1 VREVLMC
8 RLDLLSLAE
17 LDQLQAQLRKEQDAW
32 RAKSKKASG
41 VVVIKGAGRRSRQV
55 RTRVVPSRRDPKV
68 LAEADAALMTL
79 SRYLGYIEKELA
91 RRAAGEA
98 ARA

>member
-1 VREVLMC
+1 MREFQIYGLA
-8 RLDLLSLAE
+8 LKSLAE
-17 LDQLQAQLRKEQDAW
+17 LQQMQVELHKEQDAW
-32 RAKSKKASG
+32 RSKSKRASG
-41 VVVIKGAGRRSRQV
+41 VVFIKGAGRRSRQV
-55 RTRVVPSRRDPKV
+55 RSRRVPSRRDPKV
-68 LAEADAALMTL
+68 LAEADAALTTL

>member
-1 VREVLMC
+1 MMMFG
-8 RLDLLSLAE
+8 LDRKSLVE
-17 LDQLQAQLRKEQDAW
+17 LEQLQAELRKEQDAW

-41 VVVIKGAGRRSRQV
+41 LVFIKGAGRRSRQV
-55 RTRVVPSRRDPKV
+55 RSRLVPSRRDPKV
-68 LAEADAALMTL
+68 LADADAALTTL